1 LLELHEKDELHL
13 RTRENRN
20 SYKPKAKYT
29 LSLEQKRSLCE
40 WLCVVC
46 LSNGCSF
53 NFCNKINTSFTKLQ
67 NMKSNDYNICMETF
81 LPIAFSAL
89 LVDVLEPLSAGSE
102 FFKNLSA
109 NVLNEDLLNAS

>member
-1 LLELHEKDELHL
+1 
-13 RTRENRN
+13 
-20 SYKPKAKYT
+20 
-29 LSLEQKRSLCE
+29 
-40 WLCVVC
+40 
-46 LSNGCSF
+46 
-53 NFCNKINTSFTKLQ
+53 
-67 NMKSNDYNICMETF
+67 MKSNDYNICMETF